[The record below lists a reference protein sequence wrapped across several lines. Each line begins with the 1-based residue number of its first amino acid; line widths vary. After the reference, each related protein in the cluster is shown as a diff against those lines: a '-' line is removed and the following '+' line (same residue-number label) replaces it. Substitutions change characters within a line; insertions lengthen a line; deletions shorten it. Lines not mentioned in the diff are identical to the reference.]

1 MESHD
6 LKPQRLAPL
15 HSTKV
20 RAVSVKNPELI
31 IEIHKLRHLRRLEV
45 FSPLNVDI
53 DESIHR
59 FEEPRTYPI
68 NCFLRDSENPVLKR
82 VERVAD

>member
-1 MESHD
+1 VESHD

-20 RAVSVKNPELI
+20 STVSVKNSELI
-31 IEIHKLRHLRRLEV
+31 IKIHKLLHLRRLEV

-53 DESIHR
+53 DESVHR
-59 FEEPRTYPI
+59 FEESRTYSI

-82 VERVAD
+82 VKGVAD